1 MADRAKRLSELP
13 AATSVAGDALMVVVD
28 TPSGTANTK
37 QITVSNLLSNS
48 ANVRATSIKG
58 TTAPATAN
66 TTGVAGE
73 IRYDSSYVYICVA
86 TNTWKR
92 ASLSTW

>member
-1 MADRAKRLSELP
+1 MADRAKKLSELP
-13 AATSVAGDALMVVVD
+13 TATSVAGDALMVVVD

-58 TTAPATAN
+58 TTAPSTAN

>member
-1 MADRAKRLSELP
+1 MADRAKKLSELP
-13 AATSVAGDALMVVVD
+13 TATSVAGDALMVVVD

-73 IRYDSSYVYICVA
+73 IRYDSSHVYICVA

>member
-13 AATSVAGDALMVVVD
+13 TATSVAGDALMVVVD

>member
-1 MADRAKRLSELP
+1 MTDRAKKGTELTTT
-13 AATSVAGDALMVVVD
+13 ASVSGDALIFVVTD
-28 TPSGTANTK
+28 PSSNAVTKTVTAL
-37 QITVSNLLSNS
+37 NLLSNS

-66 TTGVAGE
+66 ATGVAGE
-73 IRYDSSYVYICVA
+73 IRYDSTYVYVCVA

-92 ASLSTW
+92 AQLSTW